1 MEKVLPVLNWI
12 VSNGPVVLGYI
23 GAALTALI
31 GIFMMVPGDAP
42 EKQLKS
48 VADFIAKFSKK
59 PPV

>member
-23 GAALTALI
+23 GAALSALI
-31 GIFMMVPGDAP
+31 AIFMMVPGDQP
-42 EKQLKS
+42 EKAMQGI
-48 VADFIAKFSKK
+48 VAFISKFSKK